1 MSDEAARQ
9 RAHRIRAL
17 TIMFTVAAA
26 VLAADAISKA
36 LVLQRLREHQPVQ
49 LLHGLI
55 TLDLT
60 FNAGAAFGFG
70 TSYTAIIALIVCG
83 VIVYIIRTARR
94 LSSLA
99 WTIGLGLLLGGA
111 MGNLGDRLFR
121 APGPLRGQVVDWINL
136 PHFPW
141 TFNLADASITC
152 AAVII
157 AILAI
162 RGVRIDGT
170 AAAHTADGTAAS
182 PAPVPLGHSV
192 PAPLSAAAPAPTSS
206 APSAASATAPAPGTT
221 APASASPATC
231 NGGRYDGSP
240 PGV

>member
-1 MSDEAARQ
+1 MTDDPARL
-9 RAHRIRAL
+9 RARRIRAL
-17 TIMFTVAAA
+17 MIMFAVATI
-26 VLAADAISKA
+26 VVAADAVSKA
-36 LVLQRLREHQPVQ
+36 LVLGRLHEHQPVP

-60 FNAGAAFGFG
+60 FNAGAAFGLG
-70 TSYTAIIALIVCG
+70 TSYTAVIALIVCG

-94 LSSLA
+94 LRSMA

-111 MGNLGDRLFR
+111 IGNLADRLFR

-170 AAAHTADGTAAS
+170 TPAHAADRPAATPT
-182 PAPVPLGHSV
+182 PAPPAATPGVGTTPVPRV
-192 PAPLSAAAPAPTSS
+192 PAPAPAPT
-206 APSAASATAPAPGTT
+206 
-221 APASASPATC
+221 PASYDASPPT
-231 NGGRYDGSP
+231 P
-240 PGV
+240 

>member
-1 MSDEAARQ
+1 MTDDHAQLRAR
-9 RAHRIRAL
+9 RIRAL
-17 TIMFTVAAA
+17 TIMFTVAA
-26 VLAADAISKA
+26 VVVAADAISKA
-36 LVLQRLREHQPVQ
+36 LVLGRLREHQPVQ

-60 FNAGAAFGFG
+60 FNAGAAFGVG
-70 TSYTAIIALIVCG
+70 TSYTAVIALIVCG

-94 LSSLA
+94 LRSLA

-111 MGNLGDRLFR
+111 VGNLGDRLFR

-141 TFNLADASITC
+141 TFDLADASITC

-170 AAAHTADGTAAS
+170 TSASASAAERT
-182 PAPVPLGHSV
+182 
-192 PAPLSAAAPAPTSS
+192 AAPAP
-206 APSAASATAPAPGTT
+206 APLGHRVPPPAPAPAATSATAPAPAAT
-221 APASASPATC
+221 APAPAPAAPAQC
-231 NGGRYDGSP
+231 NGGRYDGPP
-240 PGV
+240 PGA